1 MSTTKDTLDKN
12 SNLFANCY
20 TMFKNE
26 TRDIEITPSNIT
38 KVLSK
43 AMKVVE
49 ITNVKGIEQKKLA
62 KKIVTK
68 AVSQLVDGKEKT
80 VLTMMLENDIL
91 DDMIETIILA
101 TKGELQINQIPEKIR
116 TRCCWLF

>member
-1 MSTTKDTLDKN
+1 
-12 SNLFANCY
+12 
-20 TMFKNE
+20 MFKNE
-26 TRDIEITPSNIT
+26 TRDIKITPSNIT